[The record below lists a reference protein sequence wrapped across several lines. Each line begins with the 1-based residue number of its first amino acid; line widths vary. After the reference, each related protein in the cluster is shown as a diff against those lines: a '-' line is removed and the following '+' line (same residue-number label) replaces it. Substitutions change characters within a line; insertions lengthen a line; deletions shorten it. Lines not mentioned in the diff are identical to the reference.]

1 MIFRS
6 LHKYFIVSAILLL
19 LCGIVAYGQ
28 QSQPFTQY
36 LFNRFLLNPAACGS
50 DGYTSIGLT
59 VKDQWSGF
67 SKAPTNQ
74 TLTGQVR
81 LPREGLFGNKRHR
94 SSGGFS
100 PENVGLGAALFND
113 MRGPIRTTGL
123 QLAYAY
129 HLEDQYGQL
138 SFGLSA
144 SIFQLRIDR
153 GKISTADED
162 HFLNASKLNSIIPDA
177 SFGIHYTTRD
187 YYAGFSASNLFQSLL
202 MFGGR
207 NSSDYRIERQYLVLG
222 GYIFELTK
230 EWSLVPGAQI
240 KFNEH
245 GVGQVDINVM
255 GYYFDQFWGGLS
267 YRSGGGGATGG
278 TSILFGARYK
288 QYHFGYAFD
297 YTLSSIRKYSYGSHE
312 LMVSVTFGQSERFFR
327 YKRRYE
333 FQETQ
338 QRGRR

>member
-1 MIFRS
+1 MIFKKIHI
-6 LHKYFIVSAILLL
+6 LCAGVTLLL
-19 LCGIVAYGQ
+19 LSCMTVTGQ

-50 DGYTSIGLT
+50 DGYSSVGLI

-67 SKAPTNQ
+67 SAAPSNQ
-74 TLTGQVR
+74 TLTAQTRV
-81 LPREGLFGNKRHR
+81 PREGLFGNRVRR

-123 QLAYAY
+123 QFTYAY
-129 HLEDQYGQL
+129 HIEDRFGQL

-144 SIFQLRIDR
+144 SLFQLRIDR
-153 GKISTADED
+153 SKITTEDED
-162 HFLNASKLNSIIPDA
+162 RFINASDLNSIVPDA
-177 SFGIHYTTRD
+177 SFGLHYTTKD
-187 YYAGFSASNLFQSLL
+187 YYAGFSASNLFQSYL

-207 NSSDYRIERQYLVLG
+207 NSSDYRIERQYLLLG
-222 GYIFELTK
+222 GYIFEINK
-230 EWSLVPGAQI
+230 EWSVVPGAQI
-240 KFNEH
+240 KLNEH
-245 GVGQVDINVM
+245 GVGQIDLNAM
-255 GYYFDQFWGGLS
+255 AYYYDQFWGGLS
-267 YRSGGGGATGG
+267 YRSGAGGSDGAT
-278 TSILFGARYK
+278 SIMFGARYK

-297 YTLSSIRKYSYGSHE
+297 YSLSSIRKYSYGSHE

-333 FQETQ
+333 FQSSGNP
-338 QRGRR
+338 GRR